1 MHLQTRELM
10 MKTYLYNPVVKDH
23 INIFTKSFTMFFT
36 NENLTERDIS
46 DKELEDFK
54 IVLIIDQQILG
65 VEAQKLL
72 EV

>member
-1 MHLQTRELM
+1 
-10 MKTYLYNPVVKDH
+10 
-23 INIFTKSFTMFFT
+23 MFFT
-36 NENLTERDIS
+36 NEKLTERDIS

-54 IVLIIDQQILG
+54 IVLIVDQQILG